1 MLDYL
6 RNMDLY
12 AAVEAGGRNFVLTHA
27 GLDHFEAEKPLEDY
41 ELLDFLLGRPNP
53 LDEIWH
59 DKSKFLVYGHT
70 PTRVLRE
77 QMGESPADTILRCGQ
92 QIAIDCACVFNG
104 KLGCLCLDTLEEIY
118 V

>member
-1 MLDYL
+1 M
-6 RNMDLY
+6 
-12 AAVEAGGRNFVLTHA
+12 
-27 GLDHFEAEKPLEDY
+27 DHFEAEKPLEDY

-104 KLGCLCLDTLEEIY
+104 SWAACVLTRWKKFMYKGRDY
-118 V
+118 GFFDR